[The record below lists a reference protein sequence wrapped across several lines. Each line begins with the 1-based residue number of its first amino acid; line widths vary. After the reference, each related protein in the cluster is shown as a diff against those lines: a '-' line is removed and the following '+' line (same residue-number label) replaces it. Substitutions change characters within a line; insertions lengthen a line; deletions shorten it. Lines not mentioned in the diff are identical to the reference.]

1 MTKFRFLHGKLTL
14 NKREELRNFGLVFGA
29 AIALIVGLALP
40 LLWKFPFS
48 PWPWGAGAVFMLI
61 GLVMPRLLGP
71 FHRLWM
77 GFAEL
82 IGSIN
87 SKIILTVC
95 FYLIILP
102 FGLMLRIFRADPMAR
117 RLDKDKESYRVN
129 SKQPSRMERPF

>member
-1 MTKFRFLHGKLTL
+1 L
-14 NKREELRNFGLVFGA
+14 NKRKELRNFGLVFGS

-48 PWPWGAGAVFMLI
+48 PWPWGVGAVFMLI

-77 GFAEL
+77 GFAEF

-117 RLDKDKESYRVN
+117 RLDKDAESYRVN